1 MKKTNDIYELLE
13 NEQKE
18 IMVLIYTNSIP
29 PENPKFI
36 LNEKS
41 LCLEIYRNKKEV
53 IILNGLQKETIE
65 KIKKL
70 DIVYV
75 CELSNLS
82 NDENDDKIVYAYTAN
97 KTTMEELITAKNIY
111 QKTQLLKDKIQIKKQ
126 APNS

>member
-1 MKKTNDIYELLE
+1 MKKTNDLYELLE

-18 IMVLIYTNSIP
+18 IMVLIHTNSIP

-36 LNEKS
+36 LNEKAHR
-41 LCLEIYRNKKEV
+41 LEIYRNKQEV
-53 IILNGLQKETIE
+53 IILNGLQKDTIE

-75 CELSNLS
+75 CELNNLS
-82 NDENDDKIVYAYTAN
+82 NEENDDKIVYAYTAN
-97 KTTMEELITAKNIY
+97 KTTAEELITSKSIH
-111 QKTQLLKDKIQIKKQ
+111 QKTQLLKDKIQLKKQ